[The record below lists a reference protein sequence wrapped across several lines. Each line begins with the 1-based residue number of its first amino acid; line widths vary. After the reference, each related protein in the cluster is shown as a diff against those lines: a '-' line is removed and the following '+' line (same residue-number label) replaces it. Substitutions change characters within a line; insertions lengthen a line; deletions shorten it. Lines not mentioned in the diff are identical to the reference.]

1 LKREKMGR
9 MGTSTS
15 IVHVFDS
22 EWCAEEVLLVD
33 P

>member
-1 LKREKMGR
+1 LKREKTGR

-15 IVHVFDS
+15 IVHVFGRK
-22 EWCAEEVLLVD
+22 ECAEEVLLVD